1 MKKVLS
7 GIGNTALTQV
17 ILRSVQLI
25 VNALLARILLPT
37 DYGVVAF
44 ANIVIELL
52 YHMNSLGLQTAL
64 IQVEPLRQETKNTS
78 ATLAVM
84 LAIGAFVVAQ
94 ACAPLAGILLQSP
107 ESVDVVRVLAFTFLL
122 NPLGFLPVALL
133 TREMHFGRLRNA
145 QVAGTILR
153 AAVSVTLA
161 LNGWKYWS
169 LVVGHLAGI
178 ACSSLMLALQNP
190 MRWSA
195 QIDRPEARRLLHIG
209 VPLTLAALVTFGLM
223 KADSF
228 LIGTILGKESLGY
241 YAIALTW
248 ATVTSTLMAE
258 VVHLVLL
265 PHFARLQSNPDALRA
280 QLKRV
285 LVPVGVFAT
294 AAAMSLFAVTDWFLM
309 DILGKGTD
317 RWLPASGVMRIL
329 CVYCVLRAFTE
340 TLDSPILAMGDTKL
354 LLKSNLM
361 AAAIAIALLPMAIS
375 WYGLFGAGVVTTIAY
390 ATQWSIFLPYLH
402 RRLGF
407 RVADVTRAL
416 APIVVAGG
424 VSVAL
429 ASLVPTAGGSATRV
443 LLAAA
448 RVAVVCV
455 SLVAIHEL
463 LTRGR
468 LLAEA
473 RAVLRALRSPEPAA

>member
-1 MKKVLS
+1 VKKVLS

-17 ILRSVQLI
+17 ILRSVQLV
-25 VNALLARILLPT
+25 VNALLARILSPA

-78 ATLAVM
+78 ATLAVL

-94 ACAPLAGILLQSP
+94 ACAPLAGILLESP

-133 TREMHFGRLRNA
+133 TRDMRFGRLRNA
-145 QVAGTILR
+145 QVAGTIVR

-161 LNGWKYWS
+161 FNGWKYWS
-169 LVVGHLAGI
+169 LVIGHLAGLV
-178 ACSSLMLALQNP
+178 CTSLMLALQNP
-190 MRWSA
+190 MRWSV
-195 QIDRPEARRLLHIG
+195 QLDRGEARRLLTIG

-228 LIGTILGKESLGY
+228 LIGTMLGQDHLGY
-241 YAIALTW
+241 YAIALLW

-285 LVPVGVFAT
+285 LVPIGVFASV
-294 AAAMSLFAVTDWFLM
+294 AAMSLFAVTDWFLM
-309 DILGKGTD
+309 DILGNGTD
-317 RWLPASGVMRIL
+317 RWLPAGQVMRIL
-329 CVYCVLRAFTE
+329 CVYCVLRAITE

-354 LLKSNLM
+354 LLKSNLL
-361 AAAIAIALLPMAIS
+361 AAVIAIALLPLAIS
-375 WYGLFGAGVVTTIAY
+375 WWGLLGAGMVTTIAY
-390 ATQWSIFLPYLH
+390 ATQWAVFLPYLH
-402 RRLGF
+402 RRLGLRF
-407 RVADVTRAL
+407 GEVTRAL
-416 APIVVAGG
+416 APIVVAGAA
-424 VSVAL
+424 SVAL
-429 ASLVPTAGGSATRV
+429 ASLVPTEGGPGSRV
-443 LLAAA
+443 LLAVA
-448 RVAVVCV
+448 RVAIVCV

-468 LLAEA
+468 LWTEA
-473 RAVLRALRSPEPAA
+473 KAVLRALRSPETAA